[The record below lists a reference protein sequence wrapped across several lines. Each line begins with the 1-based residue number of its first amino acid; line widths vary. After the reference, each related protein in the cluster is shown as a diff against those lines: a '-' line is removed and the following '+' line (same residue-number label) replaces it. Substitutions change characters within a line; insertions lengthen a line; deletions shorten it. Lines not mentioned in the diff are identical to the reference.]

1 VNSETKTVELAGFYP
16 AATCGA
22 ATCSRLARRLTPLF
36 RRVGSNEDTFLSET
50 PNPEFDLSRC
60 LSRVQED
67 DQAAAAD
74 LVEQIYPLVIKIVRR
89 NLARRDSEEDVAQE
103 IFMKI
108 FASLGTFKNIAPFE
122 HWVSR
127 IAVNA
132 CMNRLRAEKTR
143 PELRWADLSE
153 AQADALQ
160 AVTAG
165 KGLGPGEEL
174 SARDLA
180 DHLLARLSPED
191 RLILRMLEM
200 EGASVK
206 EVSSCTGWTC
216 TFIRVRAFRARQ
228 KLNHQFL
235 KLWKKGSV

>member
-1 VNSETKTVELAGFYP
+1 VSGEAKTVELADFYP
-16 AATCGA
+16 VASRGAT
-22 ATCSRLARRLTPLF
+22 TCNGLADRLKPVF
-36 RRVGSNEDTFLSET
+36 RRVGSKGDTFLMET
-50 PNPEFDLSRC
+50 PDPEFDLSGC
-60 LSRVQED
+60 LNRVKEG

-74 LVEQIYPLVIKIVRR
+74 LVGQIYPLIIKIVRR

-132 CMNRLRAEKTR
+132 CMNRLRSEKTR

-153 AQADALQ
+153 AQADALE
-160 AVTAG
+160 AVTSG

-180 DHLLARLSPED
+180 DHLLATLSPED

-206 EVSSCTGWTC
+206 EVSFCTGWTC

-228 KLNHQFL
+228 KLNHKFL
-235 KLWKKGSV
+235 NLWQKGTV